1 MHKVKTISQEISTNM
16 VRCLGEIDEKK
27 IERVLDEILG
37 AKRIF
42 VLGMGHSGLIG
53 KIFAMKLAHL
63 GFSSHV
69 VGDVTTPSLKRGDL
83 LVAVSQSGETST
95 ILILAKKA
103 KSLGGKVVGVTSFAA
118 STLGDLADTSLVV
131 AARTEEGEF
140 PVFSLLGDEEHK
152 NMSGALFGINIFAL
166 FYGLV
171 CELAAR
177 TGQSPERIDSRHANI
192 E

>member
-27 IERVLDEILG
+27 IEKVLDEVLR

-53 KIFAMKLAHL
+53 KIFAMKLVHL

-95 ILILAKKA
+95 ILTLAKKA